1 MIFRNCFLAI
11 RLVKTFACGPL
22 PTMFAQYYFKG
33 WVKYCMAVE
42 QICNNFFTI
51 VQTALYI

>member
-1 MIFRNCFLAI
+1 MIFKNCFLAI